1 MGVYIQFWEIA
12 LLIIAAA
19 IVVAVVF
26 LVKSLKNINTT
37 VSHIQKM
44 LDEHEKEI
52 NNIITNTNETMS
64 NAADIT
70 KKAQK
75 GVQGVDNIVSNVI
88 EARSPSSNVAD
99 AIVNYSKY
107 GLAAVSVI
115 SSVISYR
122 KKKKRKK
129 KYKNY

>member
-19 IVVAVVF
+19 IVVAVIF
-26 LVKSLKNINTT
+26 IVKSLKNINTT

-52 NNIITNTNETMS
+52 NNIIINTNETMS

-88 EARSPSSNVAD
+88 EARSSSNNVAD

-115 SSVISYR
+115 SSIISYR

-129 KYKNY
+129 KYINY

>member
-19 IVVAVVF
+19 IVVAVIF
-26 LVKSLKNINTT
+26 IVKSLKNINTT

-88 EARSPSSNVAD
+88 EARSSSNNVAD

-115 SSVISYR
+115 SSIISYR

-129 KYKNY
+129 KYINY